1 MSNRRWHHR
10 LLHVALLL
18 AVGVTAANA
27 QEQVTQA
34 LTQGLPGQWFVQLA
48 SPPTSDGTSAATI
61 QQQQDSFRRAMAA
74 AGIPYVENYAF
85 QTLANGLS
93 IGTPDI
99 TRVLKLPGVRGAT
112 PIEVMTYEPP
122 QPSDSPEMAAAL
134 QTTGAAYVQGTL
146 GYTGAGVNIA
156 IIDSGIDYHHPDLGG
171 CFGAGCKVA
180 KGWDFVGDAFTGS
193 NAQVPDPD
201 PDDNCGGHGSHVA
214 GIAAASSTWANGVTG
229 VAPGATLFAYR
240 VFGCTGTARTD
251 TIASAMERA
260 YLDGANVIN
269 MSLGS
274 SRNWPF
280 GLHSVMATKLAQKG
294 VVTVASAGNDAG
306 GGAYAAGSPGTGVDI
321 IGVAS
326 FENDQVWLPY
336 FTASPDDAK
345 FGFGVASGGVG
356 NPPTS
361 GTYPLARTGTTA
373 TADDACAALPAGSL
387 TGMVALIRRGTCGFN
402 VKSINAQNAGAV
414 GVVIYNNTTG
424 RISAS
429 VAGPPA
435 PTIPVMTITAAD
447 GAVLDARIAAGP
459 TTMTLTSLLSIF
471 TNAPNGGLI
480 AGLLPTVTTNTGSTY
495 GPSPTLDIKP
505 DIGAPGGTIRSTYP
519 VPLGSYAILS
529 GTSMA
534 SPHVAGAVALLLQA
548 RPGLTPAEVRTILQN
563 SAKPRFYATT
573 SGSGAPTLEMV
584 HRQGAGMLDIAQAVE
599 AKVTVMPG
607 KLSLGE
613 NESGAAQTRTIT
625 LKNDGLVPVT
635 YTLGAE
641 AGAGSTG
648 TYFPANTQNLFTPV
662 LTQPS
667 TVAFSA
673 PTVVVPAG
681 GTATV
686 NVSITPA
693 AGLANKALF
702 GGWITFTPDGGG
714 PVYRVPYM
722 GFKGDY
728 QSIQTLTFPTSFLL
742 IGHYNST
749 TGACTGQVAWS
760 AAMAAQ
766 TFSFSATDQVCVR
779 FHVDH
784 PAARVQLNV
793 RNAANTTL
801 IGKAV
806 EANYLGRNTNYNSVY
821 LVSWGGVAVGALSSV
836 TVPNGSYTLQFQ
848 ALKANGSA
856 SNPAH
861 VETYNFPIVVAR

>member
-1 MSNRRWHHR
+1 MGNRKWQHS
-10 LLHVALLL
+10 LLPIALLL
-18 AVGVTAANA
+18 AASVSAANA
-27 QEQVTQA
+27 QEQVTQD
-34 LTQGLPGQWFVQLA
+34 LPGQWFVQLA
-48 SPPTSDGTSAATI
+48 SPPTADGANAATI
-61 QQQQDSFRRAMAA
+61 QQEQNNFRAAMAA
-74 AGIPYVENYAF
+74 AGIPFVENYAY

-93 IGTPDI
+93 IGTLDI
-99 TRVLKLPGVRGAT
+99 KRVLKLPGVRSAT

-122 QPSDSPEMAAAL
+122 QLGDSPEMAAAL
-134 QTTGAAYVQGTL
+134 QTTGAAYVQSTL

-156 IIDSGIDYHHPDLGG
+156 IVDTGIDYHHPDLGG
-171 CFGAGCKVA
+171 CFGPGCKVA

-201 PDDNCGGHGSHVA
+201 PDDHCAGHGSHVA
-214 GIAAASSTWANGVTG
+214 GIAAGSSTWANGVTG

-251 TIASAMERA
+251 TIAAAMERA

-274 SRNWPF
+274 SRNWPN
-280 GLHSVMATKLAQKG
+280 GIHSVMATKLAQKG

-306 GGAYAAGSPGTGVDI
+306 GGAYAGGSPGAGVDI

-326 FENDQVWLPY
+326 FENEQVWLPY
-336 FTASPDDAK
+336 FTASPDDAQI
-345 FGFGVASGGVG
+345 GFQVASGGAG
-356 NPPTS
+356 NPSTS

-402 VKSINAQNAGAV
+402 VKANNARDAGAV
-414 GVVIYNNTTG
+414 GVVIYNNAAG

-435 PTIPVMTITAAD
+435 ATIPVVTITAAD
-447 GAVLDARIAAGP
+447 GAVLDARIAAGA
-459 TTMTLTSLLSIF
+459 TTLTLTDQLGTF

-480 AGLLPTVTTNTGSTY
+480 AGLLPSGTTASSNTGSTY

-519 VPLGSYAILS
+519 VPLGSYAVLS

-548 RPGLTPAEVRTILQN
+548 KPGLTPGEVRTILQN
-563 SAKPRFYATT
+563 SAKPRFYATAT
-573 SGSGAPTLEMV
+573 GSGAPDLEMV
-584 HRQGAGMLDIAQAVE
+584 HRQGAGMLDIAQAVQ
-599 AKVTVMPG
+599 AQVTVTPG

-613 NESGAAQTRTIT
+613 NESGGAQTRTLT

-635 YTLGAE
+635 YTLGAQ
-641 AGAGSTG
+641 AAVGSTG
-648 TYFPANTQNLFTPV
+648 TYFAPNTQNLFTPV
-662 LTQPS
+662 RTQPS
-667 TVAFSA
+667 TVTFSS

-686 NVSITPA
+686 NASVAPA
-693 AGLANKALF
+693 AGLANKALY

-714 PVYRVPYM
+714 AVYRVPYM

-728 QSIQTLTFPTSFLL
+728 QSIQTLTFPGSFLL
-742 IGHYNST
+742 IGHYNVG

-793 RNAANTTL
+793 RNAANTSL
-801 IGKAV
+801 IGKAF
-806 EANYLGRNTNYNSVY
+806 EANYLGRNSNYNSVY
-821 LVSWGGVAVGALSSV
+821 LASWDGVAIGALTSLAL
-836 TVPNGSYTLQFQ
+836 PNGAYTLQLQ

-861 VETYNFPIVVAR
+861 LETYTFPIIVAR